1 MPDLDRETSESLLQP
16 HIGEPWIK
24 ESSPP
29 RGNWPE
35 RIRFHDQPRNYANWF
50 KAQTNSSYII
60 PFHFHS
66 FLGMSGPFHFVRF
79 RQSTLT
85 ALGLR
90 VLQWLIL
97 LQATKPQA
105 YLTRIMNTTRLVVST
120 ISLPFS
126 KNIHIPLYYLSI
138 ALLSG
143 WAWAP

>member
-1 MPDLDRETSESLLQP
+1 
-16 HIGEPWIK
+16 
-24 ESSPP
+24 
-29 RGNWPE
+29 
-35 RIRFHDQPRNYANWF
+35 
-50 KAQTNSSYII
+50 
-60 PFHFHS
+60 
-66 FLGMSGPFHFVRF
+66 MSGPFHFVRF

-105 YLTRIMNTTRLVVST
+105 YLTTTRLIVLT

-143 WAWAP
+143 WASAP